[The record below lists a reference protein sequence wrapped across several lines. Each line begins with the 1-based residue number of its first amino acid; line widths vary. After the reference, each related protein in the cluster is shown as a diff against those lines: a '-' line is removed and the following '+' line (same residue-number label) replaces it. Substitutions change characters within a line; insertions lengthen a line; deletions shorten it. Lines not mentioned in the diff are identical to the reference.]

1 MARGGAQGSRAGSE
15 AEGPTAPRRPVKSM
29 PAAYS
34 GKHPN
39 YDSKDPST
47 ATRFFDGVALAAE
60 TAGLKGHDEEIVKNA
75 LSYLDSQTARKW
87 GLLKGGHDPYDF
99 ELWRKS
105 VMQILPKSSRYD
117 LGSMARLEDICRDAK
132 KRPIGRDEKAA
143 YYEFALGFKA
153 EADPLLESGIIANRD
168 LVVKFLGGLKPS
180 FRDAL
185 NERLSRQGPPEGA
198 EEAPRDKEDPYTLD
212 VVISTATAMVDVAAV
227 GPFGAVASA
236 EEDAEYL
243 RSSTSRGSTDR
254 KDPDGLKDLKVKQE
268 SMTEDMAR
276 VFTTLDQVAKSVT
289 KLTTQ
294 FDTFSTTIKATSNG
308 ASVGTPNRYPPPAA
322 GQRPGMYPRPA
333 GATFNCWYCGQPTH
347 TISQCPQVRID
358 IEKGRITQRGS
369 TIYCKGTM
377 MTRES
382 PDNATMKDRVD
393 KAWKA
398 PTQADLNLLEEYPA
412 TEEEAFE
419 VLYQHQ
425 EEQVAHS
432 VLNQSLDQMRRDQ
445 QSFLNKLVNQLKPAQ
460 QGAAPVAE
468 VQREPTT
475 REVFEQLVGL
485 SKRLESMEQNQLQTR
500 RAAAA
505 NQEDF

>member
-1 MARGGAQGSRAGSE
+1 
-15 AEGPTAPRRPVKSM
+15 M

-198 EEAPRDKEDPYTLD
+198 EEAPRDEEDPYTLD

-236 EEDAEYL
+236 EEDAEYS